1 MSHAAIVGPTTL
13 LGREVRDLLDRRREL
28 AETVTLLAAS
38 EEEVGAVTEARGRA
52 TLVSAADPEALEG
65 VDLLFACGDVETDL
79 PIAARRP
86 SGATAIL
93 LSRGA
98 GPEHGRPVVS
108 GIEGAGPGLDS
119 AGAGEVLVSP
129 HPGAVLL
136 AYLRAPLA
144 GPAGGVESAAATL
157 IQPVSMLGDPGLEG
171 LLDQTRDLLAMT
183 GERRESVFGRQL
195 AFNLYP
201 TPEGSAGLPELIRA
215 TTGFESPLA
224 IQVLQGPVFHGLAC
238 SLSVRFAA
246 EPGEEALRRAL
257 EAQRHVALSEA
268 AAAPGTLPGPIE
280 SAARA
285 DVLVGSVRP
294 DPSAPGTYWIWAVLD
309 NLTRGGAL
317 NAVEIAE
324 ALAARVGS

>member
-1 MSHAAIVGPTTL
+1 MSHVAIVGPTTL
-13 LGREVRDLLDRRREL
+13 LGREVRDLLDPRHEL
-28 AETVTLLAAS
+28 AGKLTLLAAS

-52 TLVSAADPEALEG
+52 ALVAAADLETLED

-79 PIAARRP
+79 PVVARRP
-86 SGATAIL
+86 PGATAIL

-108 GIEGAGPGLDS
+108 GIEGAGLGPESGE
-119 AGAGEVLVSP
+119 AGEVLVSP
-129 HPGAVLL
+129 HPGAILL
-136 AYLRAPLA
+136 AHLLAPLA
-144 GPAGGVESAAATL
+144 GLAGGVQDAAATL
-157 IQPVSMLGDPGLEG
+157 IQPVSMLGDRGLED

-183 GERRESVFGRQL
+183 GERRESVFERQL

-201 TPEGSAGLPELIRA
+201 TAEGSAGLPELVRA

-224 IQVLQGPVFHGLAC
+224 IQVLQAPVFHGLAC
-238 SLSVRFAA
+238 NLSVRFDA
-246 EPGEEALRRAL
+246 EPGEETLRRAL
-257 EAQRHVALSEA
+257 EAQRHMALAEA
-268 AAAPGTLPGPIE
+268 EAAPGSLPGPIE